1 MTATPETVA
10 NILKEHVDGTSYES
24 MLLND
29 RASPTYSIMPKR
41 KDWRGSKVPLP
52 FMYAPSAGVSAR
64 FGDAQA
70 SKADVSED
78 KWEMTTRD
86 FFSLF
91 SLDHKA
97 VEQAKGSENAFID
110 LVESRADA
118 AIASF
123 KKFQHKFI
131 FGSGGGSLGVIESGG
146 AGGAS
151 LVLSERASM
160 HVFDRNMQ
168 VTVSTADGG
177 TDLNEIAVI
186 GNINRQTRTLALLG
200 GGIWSAGY
208 AIGNHIH
215 LRGTVGNALSGLASW
230 LPLTAPGATEHY
242 GVNRTLDS
250 RLYGVIRTINPS
262 IDTNIE
268 EALINLSAD
277 VGDQGGEPDVVIM
290 NSRALRQLV
299 IQLGPSVVRSEMAAM
314 DAKGEHATIGFQ
326 TIRIAVETGHIDII
340 GDRNCPYG
348 TVYMLQ
354 KSACVI
360 GSMGEPMGYLD
371 YEDDDSKFVR
381 HGSENAMEARLGGY
395 SNFAIQTPGYCGVMD
410 ITELLVAEA

>member
-1 MTATPETVA
+1 MTATPESVA
-10 NILKEHVDGTSYES
+10 NILKEHYEGTSYES
-24 MLLND
+24 MLLDD

-41 KDWRGSKVPLP
+41 KDWRGSKIPLP

-70 SKADVSED
+70 SKADASEE

-91 SLDHKA
+91 SLEHKA
-97 VEQAKGSENAFID
+97 VERAKGNENAFID

-131 FGSGGGSLGVIESGG
+131 FGSGGGSLGVIQSGG

-151 LVLSERASM
+151 LVLTERASM
-160 HVFDRNMQ
+160 HVFDRNLQ
-168 VTVSTADGG
+168 VTVATTDGG
-177 TDLNEIAVI
+177 TDLNSISVI

-200 GGIWSAGY
+200 GGNWSASY

-215 LRGTVGNALSGLASW
+215 LRGTVGNAMSGLPGW
-230 LPLTAPGATEHY
+230 LPLTAPGSTEYY

-250 RLYGVIRTINPS
+250 RLYGVIRSINPS

-277 VGDQGGEPDVVIM
+277 VGDQGGAPDVVIM
-290 NSRALRQLV
+290 NTRALRQLV
-299 IQLGPSVVRSEMAAM
+299 IQLGTSVVRSEMPAM
-314 DAKGEHATIGFQ
+314 DSKGEHATIGFQ

-354 KSACVI
+354 KNACVI
-360 GSMGEPMGYLD
+360 GSMGEPMGYLE

-381 HGSENAMEARLGGY
+381 HGAENAMEARIGGY

-410 ITELLVAEA
+410 ITDLLVAEA